1 MFKHYITKYEENG
14 DLFVESWIQINFI
27 GHTWCFSR
35 RKIEILMPK
44 KFWQKNISAL
54 LSVLGAISLYHNL
67 ETMKRGGEM
76 ELDFKKLKA
85 RIVEYYGTQ
94 RAFSKELPMSE
105 NMLSLRMTGKVQFTV
120 EEILYI
126 SKLLA
131 IPTDEIG
138 NYFFK
143 EK

>member
-1 MFKHYITKYEENG
+1 
-14 DLFVESWIQINFI
+14 
-27 GHTWCFSR
+27 
-35 RKIEILMPK
+35 
-44 KFWQKNISAL
+44 
-54 LSVLGAISLYHNL
+54 
-67 ETMKRGGEM
+67 MKRGGGM

-138 NYFFK
+138 IYFFK